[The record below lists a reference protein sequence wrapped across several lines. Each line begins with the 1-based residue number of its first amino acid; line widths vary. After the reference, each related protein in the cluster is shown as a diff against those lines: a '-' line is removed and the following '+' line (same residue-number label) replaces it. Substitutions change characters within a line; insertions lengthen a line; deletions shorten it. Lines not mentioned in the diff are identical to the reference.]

1 MKHDLKITFLL
12 VLIFLASQ
20 FVGLF
25 ITAQYV
31 HVEEIIDLSTG
42 QKSYN
47 VTNISD
53 LPLGVERIEVSQD
66 FSWLY
71 ILVAIIVGTLI
82 VLLLIRFKQKRVWKV
97 WYLLS
102 MVFIMTFA
110 LSPFMD
116 SVYAVLISIALA
128 VWKTYRPNII
138 IHNLTEIFLYGGLA
152 AMIVPIMNI
161 YSAFILLLLISV
173 YDAIAVWQSKHM
185 IKLAKF
191 QSDSNVFAGLF
202 VPYSTGKKT
211 KILMS
216 APKEEKKQDRKETH
230 HAANDVKGEKQV
242 VSRAILGGGDIA
254 FPLIFA
260 GVVMKTAG
268 MKAYLIPPAVAIAL
282 FLLLYYSKKG
292 KFYPAMPFLS
302 AGCIVGYILVALL

>member
-1 MKHDLKITFLL
+1 
-12 VLIFLASQ
+12 
-20 FVGLF
+20 
-25 ITAQYV
+25 
-31 HVEEIIDLSTG
+31 
-42 QKSYN
+42 
-47 VTNISD
+47 
-53 LPLGVERIEVSQD
+53 
-66 FSWLY
+66 
-71 ILVAIIVGTLI
+71 
-82 VLLLIRFKQKRVWKV
+82 
-97 WYLLS
+97 
-102 MVFIMTFA
+102 
-110 LSPFMD
+110 MD
-116 SVYAVLISIALA
+116 PRGS
-128 VWKTYRPNII
+128 NII

-152 AMIVPIMNI
+152 AMLVPIMNL
-161 YSAFILLLLISV
+161 YSAFILLLVISI

-216 APKEEKKQDRKETH
+216 APTEEKTHDTKETH
-230 HAANDVKGEKQV
+230 HVAKDVKGEKQV

-268 MKAYLIPPAVAIAL
+268 MKAYLIPPAVALAL

-302 AGCIVGYILVALL
+302 AGCLIGYILVALL